1 MVSGVGEALA
11 PCLSS
16 GYGVLP
22 KRQVGGWR
30 KVSTLRVAAAAIARN
45 HKVAG
50 FDVTFR
56 HGTARAALDKLTR
69 EEVPSGRLRRRQE
82 RHKAR
87 LFGA

>member
-1 MVSGVGEALA
+1 MA
-11 PCLSS
+11 CLSNS
-16 GYGVLP
+16 HTDGSPSLIT
-22 KRQVGGWR
+22 RR
-30 KVSTLRVAAAAIARN
+30 ACKVSTLRVAAAAIARN